1 MEEPVEVPYPQF
13 RCGVCGEDLPLND
26 ARVTVTCPT
35 HRVEGSEIAFSVR
48 SATPADRGEIELICD
63 RAWGETE
70 VDAFGATFDVLT
82 SENIVAEADGE
93 FAGLISLA
101 LHGGELAI
109 VLLSVYP
116 QFQGSGVG
124 SSLIEAAALRA
135 LDKGLSSLKVATTND
150 DLPAL
155 YVYQRQGFI
164 IYDIACGSVVDHH
177 GAAIAGFANIAVRDE
192 IRLRRPVCARI
203 PER

>member
-1 MEEPVEVPYPQF
+1 MENTVEVPYPQY

-26 ARVTVTCPT
+26 ARMIVTCPT
-35 HRVEGSEIAFSVR
+35 HRPEGSEIAFTVR
-48 SATPADRGEIELICD
+48 PGTPADREQIELICD

-70 VDAFGATFDVLT
+70 VDAFGSTFDVLT
-82 SENIVAEADGE
+82 NESIIAEASGQ
-93 FAGLISLA
+93 FAGLISLS
-101 LHGGELAI
+101 LDGGELAI

-124 SSLIEAAALRA
+124 SSLIEAAVNRA
-135 LDKGLSSLKVATTND
+135 REKGLSSVKVATTND

-155 YVYQRQGFI
+155 YVYQRQGFSI
-164 IYDIACGSVVDHH
+164 FDVACGSVVDHH

-192 IRLRRPVCARI
+192 IRLRRPVCAQI
-203 PER
+203 QER